1 MKLSK
6 MKPRNIKP
14 SYIKRMVLA
23 LTTAAILGGLFS
35 NAMATTPKEDLQN
48 FRKYFYKK
56 FPGISL
62 NEFGNGV
69 YAIDKQSRET
79 WEAIEEFP
87 PYEIDIEAGEELFNT
102 PFANG
107 NTYASCFKKGGIGIR
122 QNFPFYSKKN
132 KQVKTLEQIINECRI
147 NNGEKPLKWKKGKIA
162 AISAYMAYTSRGKPM
177 AVRTPKTA
185 GEIEWYE
192 RGRKHFYAK
201 RGQLNMSCAN
211 CHQDNAGNYI
221 RADILSPAL
230 GHVTH
235 FPVYRAKWG
244 SLGTMHR
251 RYGGCNKQVRALPF
265 PAQSDEYKALEYFH
279 SYMSNGIEVNG
290 PGSRK

>member
-1 MKLSK
+1 MKRSK
-6 MKPRNIKP
+6 VKQLI
-14 SYIKRMVLA
+14 
-23 LTTAAILGGLFS
+23 AAITTVGILSGTCS
-35 NAMATTPKEDLQN
+35 VAIATTPEEDLNN
-48 FRKYFYKK
+48 FREFYFKK
-56 FPGISL
+56 FPGIPL
-62 NEFGNGV
+62 NEFANGV
-69 YAIDKQSRET
+69 YAIHPESRET

-87 PYEIDIEAGEELFNT
+87 PYEIDIEKGEELFNT

-107 NTYASCFKKGGIGIR
+107 KSYSSCFKNGGIGIR
-122 QNFPFYSKKN
+122 QKFPFYSKETL
-132 KQVKTLEQIINECRI
+132 QVKTLEQVINECRSK
-147 NNGEKPLKWKKGKIA
+147 NGEPALGWKKGDIA
-162 AISAYMAYTSRGKPM
+162 SLSAYMAYTSRGKTM
-177 AVRTPKTA
+177 QVKTPSSA
-185 GEIEWYE
+185 DEIKWYE

-211 CHQDNAGNYI
+211 CHQDNAGHFI

-244 SLGTMHR
+244 NLGTLHR
-251 RYGGCNKQVRALPF
+251 RYGGCNKQVRAKPF

-290 PGSRK
+290 PGTRK

>member
-1 MKLSK
+1 MKASK
-6 MKPRNIKP
+6 IK
-14 SYIKRMVLA
+14 KALLA
-23 LTTAAILGGLFS
+23 LTATGVLAGTAS
-35 NAMATTPKEDLQN
+35 NALATTPEDDLQN
-48 FRKYFYKK
+48 IREYFYKK
-56 FPGISL
+56 FPGVPLS
-62 NEFGNGV
+62 EYGNGV
-69 YAIDKQSRET
+69 YGIDQASRQT

-87 PYEIDIEAGEELFNT
+87 PYELDLEKGEELFNT

-107 NTYASCFKKGGIGIR
+107 KTYASCFKNGGIGIR
-122 QNFPFYSKKN
+122 QNFPFYSKQE
-132 KQVKTLEQIINECRI
+132 KQVKTLEQVINECRTK
-147 NNGEKPLKWKKGKIA
+147 NGEKALGWKKGAIA
-162 AISAYMAYTSRGKPM
+162 SISAYMAYTSRGKAM
-177 AVRTPKTA
+177 HIKTPTTPD
-185 GEIEWYE
+185 EINWYE

-230 GHVTH
+230 GHVSH

-244 SLGTMHR
+244 SMGTMHR

-265 PAQSDEYKALEYFH
+265 KAQSDEYKALEYFH

>member
-6 MKPRNIKP
+6 LSKLKKVI
-14 SYIKRMVLA
+14 LA
-23 LTTAAILGGLFS
+23 LTTAGVLGGAYS
-35 NAMATTPKEDLQN
+35 TAMATTPEEDLHN
-48 FRKYFYKK
+48 FRDYFFKK
-56 FPGISL
+56 FPGVPL
-62 NEFGNGV
+62 NEYGNGV
-69 YAIDKQSRET
+69 YAIDPGSRET
-79 WEAIEEFP
+79 WEAMEEFP
-87 PYEIDIEAGEELFNT
+87 PYEIALEKGETLFNT
-102 PFANG
+102 PFKNG
-107 NTYASCFKKGGIGIR
+107 KTYASCFKNGGIGIR
-122 QNFPFYSKKN
+122 QNFPFYSTQD
-132 KQVKTLEQIINECRI
+132 KQVKTMEQVINECRS
-147 NNGEKPLKWKKGKIA
+147 NNGEQPLKWKKGDIA

-177 AVRTPKTA
+177 NVKTPTTA
-185 GEIEWYE
+185 DEIKWYE

-211 CHQDNAGNYI
+211 CHQDNAGNRI

-244 SLGTMHR
+244 SMGTLHR

-265 PAQSDEYKALEYFH
+265 KAQSDEYKALEYFE